1 MCKRSL
7 QDATLRSFVQICIFP
22 SAIKGAEFYEQRS
35 NMMIFAKWTLR
46 ETVLIAIAATAATI
60 IVLLVLLSI
69 SIEPRRKT
77 DLGTQWRCSTT
88 LGLFT
93 ECTKLAKY

>member
-1 MCKRSL
+1 
-7 QDATLRSFVQICIFP
+7 
-22 SAIKGAEFYEQRS
+22 
-35 NMMIFAKWTLR
+35 MMIFGKWTLR

-60 IVLLVLLSI
+60 IVLLVILSI
-69 SIEPRRKT
+69 TLEPRRKT